1 MDVRTPTSWYDFGS
15 LAEMRNKAEQRPQA
29 ATKNVAEQF
38 ESLFLNLMLKEMRK
52 SVSRSG
58 LLGSQTTET
67 YEQMF
72 DQQIALGMS
81 KAGGIGLAPFIEE
94 QLARQSGQRVEAEAE
109 AAPTSI
115 ILQQRSFRLKER

>member
-72 DQQIALGMS
+72 DQQISIGLARG
-81 KAGGIGLAPFIEE
+81 GGIGLADFIEK
-94 QLARQSGQRVEAEAE
+94 QLNARAESTADVI
-109 AAPTSI
+109 AR
-115 ILQQRSFRLKER
+115 RSAKAVGE